1 MIKNLISPFQK
12 VLLGRRLCVGCT
24 QPLDKAKK
32 LGSLSTTKEVIE
44 CRCKRRYIYD
54 LELNS
59 FRRASF
65 DEEKLF
71 FMNKKQ

>member
-1 MIKNLISPFQK
+1 MFKGLISPFQK
-12 VLLGRRLCVGCT
+12 VLLGKRLCVGCT

-32 LGSLSTTKEVIE
+32 LGMLTENREMLE
-44 CRCKRRYIYD
+44 CKCKRRYI
-54 LELNS
+54 LERETNS

-71 FMNKKQ
+71 FVNKKQ